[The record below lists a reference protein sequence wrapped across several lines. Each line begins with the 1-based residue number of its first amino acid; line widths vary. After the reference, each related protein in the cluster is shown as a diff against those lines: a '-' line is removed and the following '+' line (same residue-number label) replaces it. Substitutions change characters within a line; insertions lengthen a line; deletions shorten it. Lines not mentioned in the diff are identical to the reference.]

1 MHNLTNNYDE
11 AITEFCMMDDEFM
24 TKIFE
29 DNIPCTEL
37 LLRTTLQDDTIKV
50 IKVATQKSLKNL
62 QGHDIRLDIL
72 AKKRDG
78 TLINVEVQ
86 NSDSGAIPQ
95 RARYHA
101 SLLDSHILLKGDDYK
116 TLSDTYVIFITKND
130 VLKKNL
136 ALYHIQRI
144 ILEADESFGD
154 GSHIIYVNNKIK
166 DNTPLGR
173 LMHDFSCKE
182 PDDMYYDVLAKR
194 AAYFKKTQ
202 EGREEM
208 SDVMKKFA
216 ERLVHDN
223 NIEIAKN
230 LLADGVSIEIIANR
244 FKLPIEE
251 VRKLAEKRSA

>member
-1 MHNLTNNYDE
+1 M
-11 AITEFCMMDDEFM
+11 
-24 TKIFE
+24 
-29 DNIPCTEL
+29 
-37 LLRTTLQDDTIKV
+37 
-50 IKVATQKSLKNL
+50 
-62 QGHDIRLDIL
+62 
-72 AKKRDG
+72 
-78 TLINVEVQ
+78 
-86 NSDSGAIPQ
+86 
-95 RARYHA
+95 
-101 SLLDSHILLKGDDYK
+101 
-116 TLSDTYVIFITKND
+116 
-130 VLKKNL
+130 LKKNL
-136 ALYHIQRI
+136 SLYHIQRI

-154 GSHIIYVNNKIK
+154 DSHIIYVNNKIK

-182 PDDMYYDVLAKR
+182 PDDMYYDVLTKR

-251 VRKLAEKRSA
+251 VCKLAEKRSA